1 MRAWLFAGQGA
12 QRAGMGQRLF
22 DRFPEYVAV
31 ADRVLGEPVR
41 ALCLDDPAGR
51 LNRTRWTQP
60 ALYVVNAL
68 ACAEALA
75 EGPAPD
81 FLAGHSLG
89 EYNALLAAGCF
100 DFETGLRIVKRRG
113 ELMGEADG
121 GAMLAVLGL
130 PPDGVRALLDR
141 CGATDVD
148 LANLNTATQ
157 VVVSGPAAA
166 VKAVQTEVRATA
178 GARCV
183 PLATSGAFHSRHMR
197 PAQERFAAFLDTV
210 EFRPPRIPVIAN
222 VTARPHP
229 PDGVAGLLARQIA
242 APVRWHESLRELIR
256 RGVTEAREFGPR
268 PMLRPMWDSVVAE
281 PAPPARRRPGGTAAT
296 AAPGTGPGPEAR
308 TAPPARP
315 APASGAPHPPPA
327 GTASPP
333 AATTAAIG
341 RTSRTAPP
349 EPEPVRDPAAARLG
363 SAEFRHDH
371 GLRYAYLAG
380 SMFRG
385 VSSVDLVARLGRAGL
400 KGYFGAGGLHL
411 ETVGEAVTELARTPG
426 LDGRYGVNL
435 LHDLT
440 RPGAERALV
449 DLLLRHDVRHVEAA
463 AFTAV
468 TADLVRFR
476 FHGAHRAADG
486 TPAAV
491 RTVVAKCSRP
501 EVAAQFMAP
510 PAPEL
515 LDRLV
520 AEGGLTSVEADAA
533 RALPV
538 AQDVCVEGDSAGHTD
553 GGVSLALVPTTV
565 ALAARLTERYGYA
578 RRLRVGAC
586 GGLGTPEAVAAA
598 FVLGADFVVTG
609 SVNQCSPQAGTSDA
623 VKQLLAAVDV
633 QDTAYAPAG
642 DLFELGSRVQVVR
655 KGTLFAARANK
666 LYQLYRTHT
675 GLDDLDGPTRAWLE
689 RDCLRAPLDQVWK
702 QTCAYYRDA
711 GRAHETERA
720 ERDPKH
726 RMALVFKSYFART
739 NRAAQEGD
747 PAERANYQVHC
758 GPAAGAFNRCVGGTA
773 LEPWQERHVERIADL
788 LMTGAAGVLSDRLAA
803 YA

>member
-1 MRAWLFAGQGA
+1 MKAWLFAGQGA
-12 QRAGMGQRLF
+12 QRVGMGKRLF
-22 DRFPEYVAV
+22 DRFPEYEAV
-31 ADRVLGEPVR
+31 ADRVLGESVR
-41 ALCLDDPAGR
+41 ALCLDDPDGR

-68 ACAEALA
+68 ACAAALA
-75 EGPAPD
+75 EEPGPD
-81 FLAGHSLG
+81 LLAGHSLG

-100 DFETGLRIVKRRG
+100 DFETGLRIVRRRG

-121 GAMLAVLGL
+121 GAMLAVVGL
-130 PPDGVRALLDR
+130 APDAVRALLDR
-141 CGATDVD
+141 CGAEDVD

-157 VVVSGPAAA
+157 VVVAGPARSMDVVRTA
-166 VKAVQTEVRATA
+166 VRATP

-197 PAQERFAAFLDTV
+197 AAQQRFAAFLDTV
-210 EFRPPRIPVIAN
+210 EFHPPRIPVIAN
-222 VTARPHP
+222 VTGRPYP
-229 PDGVAGLLARQIA
+229 PDDVAGLLARQIA

-281 PAPPARRRPGGTAAT
+281 SAADTETPATGATRHPVPVAPGAPAAT
-296 AAPGTGPGPEAR
+296 PGPS
-308 TAPPARP
+308 P
-315 APASGAPHPPPA
+315 APARVPAVVPGPSAVGAAVPVPPDV
-327 GTASPP
+327 
-333 AATTAAIG
+333 
-341 RTSRTAPP
+341 P
-349 EPEPVRDPAAARLG
+349 EPETVRDPAAARLG

-385 VSSVDLVARLGRAGL
+385 VSSVALVARLGRAGL
-400 KGYFGAGGLHL
+400 RGYFGAGGLDL
-411 ETVGEAVTELARTPG
+411 DTVEKAVTELARTPG

-440 RPGAERALV
+440 HPGAEDALV

-463 AFTAV
+463 AFTTVTPAV
-468 TADLVRFR
+468 VRFR
-476 FHGAHRAADG
+476 FSGAHRTADG
-486 TPAAV
+486 TPVAV
-491 RTVVAKCSRP
+491 RTLVAKCSRP
-501 EVAAQFMAP
+501 EVAAHFMAP
-510 PAPEL
+510 PAPRL
-515 LDRLV
+515 LHRLV
-520 AEGGLTSVEADAA
+520 AEGTLTPAEADAA
-533 RALPV
+533 AGLPV
-538 AQDVCVEGDSAGHTD
+538 AQDICVEGDSAGHTD
-553 GGVSLALVPTTV
+553 GGVSLALVPTTA
-565 ALAARLTERYGYA
+565 ALAERLTARYGYA

-623 VKQLLAAVDV
+623 VKDLLAALDV

-642 DLFELGSRVQVVR
+642 DLFELGSRVQVAR

-666 LYQLYRTHT
+666 LHHLYRTH
-675 GLDDLDGPTRAWLE
+675 GSLDDLDETTLTWLE

-702 QTCAYYRDA
+702 QTCAYYRDT
-711 GRAHETERA
+711 GRARELDRA
-720 ERDPKH
+720 ERDPRH

-747 PAERANYQVHC
+747 PTERANYQVHC
-758 GPAAGAFNRCVGGTA
+758 GPAAGAFNRHVRGTA
-773 LEPWQERHVERIADL
+773 LEPWRERHVERIADL
-788 LMTGAAGVLSDRLAA
+788 LMTGAARVLKDRLAA

>member
-1 MRAWLFAGQGA
+1 
-12 QRAGMGQRLF
+12 MGKRLF
-22 DRFPEYVAV
+22 DRFPEYEAV
-31 ADRVLGEPVR
+31 ADRVLGESVR
-41 ALCLDDPAGR
+41 ALCLDDPDGR

-68 ACAEALA
+68 ACAAALA
-75 EGPAPD
+75 EEPGPD
-81 FLAGHSLG
+81 LLAGHSLG

-100 DFETGLRIVKRRG
+100 DFETGLRIVRRRG

-121 GAMLAVLGL
+121 GAMLAVVGL
-130 PPDGVRALLDR
+130 APDAVRALLDR
-141 CGATDVD
+141 CGAEDVD

-157 VVVSGPAAA
+157 VVVAGPARSMDVVRTA
-166 VKAVQTEVRATA
+166 VRATP

-197 PAQERFAAFLDTV
+197 AAQQRFAAFLDTV
-210 EFRPPRIPVIAN
+210 EFHPPRIPVIAN
-222 VTARPHP
+222 VTGRPYP
-229 PDGVAGLLARQIA
+229 PDDVAGLLARQIA

-281 PAPPARRRPGGTAAT
+281 SAADTETPATGHPVPV
-296 AAPGTGPGPEAR
+296 APGA
-308 TAPPARP
+308 
-315 APASGAPHPPPA
+315 
-327 GTASPP
+327 P
-333 AATTAAIG
+333 AATPGPSPAAVSVPAVVPG
-341 RTSRTAPP
+341 PSAVGAAVPVPSDAP
-349 EPEPVRDPAAARLG
+349 EPETVRDPAAARLG

-371 GLRYAYLAG
+371 GLCYAYLAG

-385 VSSVDLVARLGRAGL
+385 VSSVALVARLGRAGL
-400 KGYFGAGGLHL
+400 RGYFGAGGLDL
-411 ETVGEAVTELARTPG
+411 DTVEKAVTELARTPG

-440 RPGAERALV
+440 HPGAEDALV

-463 AFTAV
+463 AFTTVTPAV
-468 TADLVRFR
+468 VRFR
-476 FHGAHRAADG
+476 FSGAHRTADG
-486 TPAAV
+486 TPVAV
-491 RTVVAKCSRP
+491 RTLVAKCSRP
-501 EVAAQFMAP
+501 EVAAHFMAP
-510 PAPEL
+510 PAPRL
-515 LDRLV
+515 LHRLV
-520 AEGGLTSVEADAA
+520 AEGALTPAEADAA
-533 RALPV
+533 AGLPV
-538 AQDVCVEGDSAGHTD
+538 AQDICVEGDSAGHTD
-553 GGVSLALVPTTV
+553 GGVSLALVPTTA
-565 ALAARLTERYGYA
+565 ALAERLTARYGYA

-623 VKQLLAAVDV
+623 VKDLLAALDV

-642 DLFELGSRVQVVR
+642 DLFELGSRVQVAR

-666 LYQLYRTHT
+666 LHHLYRTHES
-675 GLDDLDGPTRAWLE
+675 LDDLDETTLTWLE

-702 QTCAYYRDA
+702 QTCAYYRDT
-711 GRAHETERA
+711 GRACELERA
-720 ERDPKH
+720 ERDPRH

-747 PAERANYQVHC
+747 PTERANYQVHC
-758 GPAAGAFNRCVGGTA
+758 GPAAGAFNRHVRGTA
-773 LEPWQERHVERIADL
+773 LEPWRERHVERIADL
-788 LMTGAAGVLSDRLAA
+788 LMTGAARVLKDRLAA